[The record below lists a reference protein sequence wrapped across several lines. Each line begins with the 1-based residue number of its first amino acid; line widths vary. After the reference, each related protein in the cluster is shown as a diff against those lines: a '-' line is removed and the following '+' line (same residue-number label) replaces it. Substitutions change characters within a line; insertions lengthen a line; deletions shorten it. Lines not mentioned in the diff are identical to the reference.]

1 MLVVVEDLRPE
12 SCRRRSLLDATRRPG
27 REVTL
32 PHVDGNVAAKRGSSH
47 VTSTFTA
54 NG

>member
-12 SCRRRSLLDATRRPG
+12 SCRRRSLLDAKRRPG

-32 PHVDGNVAAKRGSSH
+32 PRFDGNAAARRDRLM
-47 VTSTFTA
+47 
-54 NG
+54 